1 MINLK
6 SENGKVECEM
16 KGFFSELCA
25 DFLISFES
33 VLENLSKNLE
43 SNEKLKKC
51 FLNDM
56 QEDIIEIIKKV
67 EKKGE

>member
-16 KGFFSELCA
+16 EGFFGELCA
-25 DFLISFES
+25 DFLISVES
-33 VLENLSKNLE
+33 VLENLVENFGDNK
-43 SNEKLKKC
+43 KIKKC

-56 QEDIIEIIKKV
+56 QEDITEIIKRV